1 MESVSSREQKEI
13 LRRQSIQRQ
22 ITQLQAQ
29 LSDPSAPCPSG
40 HDSHVEDSK
49 RKHSN
54 GTVLAPASPDRKRR
68 KTAVPPEK
76 QPRRAKSD
84 RNLGESCAKD
94 RSTVPSAALQQP
106 GPSNVISKL
115 STLSKRA
122 PSPSEQCVPERTSSF
137 ADKASAVPARDENLT
152 LIEELELGP
161 YEHKSPFDDPL
172 FEHLEPHSGIRLS
185 SRQLPYDDLQAYME
199 GRYYVSPSKLYSIV
213 RAYPGVGKGA
223 RGQVYDV
230 PVVGDWVTI
239 AVVAERS
246 PIRVSRAPVSLA
258 QGEARDADDPDPIPN
273 PSVPPPHR
281 SSKSVN
287 KDPPPRAG
295 RKYVNLTLID
305 FGVGGKKG
313 TSRGDAV
320 LSLLLFEADS
330 CDTVSRGDGLLPEKI
345 YRGGGRGSFEAMA
358 KLREG
363 TVIALLNPRVLKP
376 IQKSGAPNVL
386 ALTSESASSM
396 AVIGIA
402 QDLGMCNVVK
412 RDGKPC
418 GSWCDKR
425 VSEVCDYHVQ
435 HAVERRRAA
444 RPEFS
449 SGTSGLG
456 AGSTSQRRKAA
467 YDPQRKWGL
476 APGDDSATPSSTAE
490 GATYVVAGH
499 IVAAGKRDLF
509 VNENVGREAQ
519 ARAAR
524 KAGSRDVDKTLKRL
538 LARDKE
544 GMKAVQEARAFAKK
558 MKGQQSTATKPSGK
572 GGPSGVKG
580 NQGDDSASE
589 AESGTQSEDESDGSL
604 TTDRPTKN
612 AYSAQVI
619 KQLGFDPTRRSGK
632 GQSRDDDP
640 SSISSKLA
648 ELASRREPDKI
659 RLGPRPGGRVLSV
672 VSAPKKNDLVD
683 LDESSD
689 DELVVGPPVTP

>member
-1 MESVSSREQKEI
+1 MESVASREQKEL
-13 LRRQSIQRQ
+13 LRQQSIQRQ
-22 ITQLQAQ
+22 IARLQAQ
-29 LSDPSAPCPSG
+29 LSDPNAPCPLG
-40 HDSHVEDSK
+40 HDSHVENGK

-54 GTVLAPASPDRKRR
+54 ATVLAPASPDSKRR
-68 KTAVPPEK
+68 KTATAVPPK
-76 QPRRAKSD
+76 KPSRRAKD
-84 RNLGESCAKD
+84 HRDLGESYAND
-94 RSTVPSAALQQP
+94 RSTMSSAALQQP

-115 STLSKRA
+115 SALSKHA
-122 PSPSEQCVPERTSSF
+122 PSSAEQCVPERSSSF
-137 ADKASAVPARDENLT
+137 ADKASGVPARDDNLT

-161 YEHKSPFDDPL
+161 YEHKPPFDDPL
-172 FEHLEPHSGIRLS
+172 FERFEPHSGIRLS
-185 SRQLPYDDLQAYME
+185 SRELPYEDLQAYMT
-199 GRYYVSPSKLYSIV
+199 GRYYISPSKLYSIV
-213 RAYPGVGKGA
+213 RAYPGAGAGA

-246 PIRVSRAPVSLA
+246 PIRVSRAPVTLA
-258 QGEARDADDPDPIPN
+258 PGEARDADDPDPIPN
-273 PSVPPPHR
+273 PSAPPPRR
-281 SSKSVN
+281 SAKSGN

-320 LSLLLFEADS
+320 LSLLLFESDS
-330 CDTVSRGDGLLPEKI
+330 YDTVSRGDGLLPEKI
-345 YRGGGRGSFEAMA
+345 YKGGGRGAFEAMA

-376 IQKSGAPNVL
+376 IQKPGAPNVL
-386 ALTSESASSM
+386 ALTPESAASV

-402 QDLGMCNVVK
+402 QDLGMCGVVK

-449 SGTSGLG
+449 TGTSGMG
-456 AGSTSQRRKAA
+456 AGSSSLRRKAAA

-476 APGDDSATPSSTAE
+476 TPGDDSATPSSTGE

-499 IVAAGKRDLF
+499 IVASGKRDLF
-509 VNENVGREAQ
+509 LNENVGREAQ

-544 GMKAVQEARAFAKK
+544 EARAFAKK
-558 MKGQQSTATKPSGK
+558 MKDQQNTAAKPPGK
-572 GGPSGVKG
+572 GGLSGRKRKQ
-580 NQGDDSASE
+580 N
-589 AESGTQSEDESDGSL
+589 EDARRNESDDSL
-604 TTDRPTKN
+604 TTDKPTKN

-619 KQLGFDPTRRSGK
+619 KQLGFDPTGRSAK
-632 GQSRDDDP
+632 GRSRDDDTA
-640 SSISSKLA
+640 SIYSKLA

-659 RLGPRPGGRVLSV
+659 SLGHRPSGRVLSV
-672 VSAPKKNDLVD
+672 VSAPMKGQGDGLEGALVD

-689 DELVVGPPVTP
+689 DELVVGLPGTS